1 VNDELGADNEN
12 SWTGWLRTRRG
23 KVEAALTALC
33 IVATVGLLVV
43 LFRGSDDPSAGGASD
58 PVPTTSAQSTPTAPT
73 PQGEVE
79 KAYRSFDGMLSRL
92 NPAPNPDDPEI
103 AKRTTGELRSKIES
117 TFADRKRKGLAIKEG
132 PQYGSRIMS
141 TTVTGDAAVLKT
153 CFVDQSAVVNA
164 ASGAEVEA
172 MSAVTSVL
180 TLRLVHENGVWKV
193 ARIGTDRAHRW
204 TGVTSCEV

>member
-1 VNDELGADNEN
+1 MNDELGADDDHT
-12 SWTGWLRTRRG
+12 WTGWLRTRRG
-23 KVEAALTALC
+23 KVEAATTALC
-33 IVATVGLLVV
+33 ILATAGLLVI
-43 LFRGSDDPSAGGASD
+43 LFRGSDDPSASGSSGPA
-58 PVPTTSAQSTPTAPT
+58 PTTSAQSTSTKRT

-79 KAYRSFDGMLSRL
+79 DAYRSFNAMLSRL

-117 TFADRKRKGLAIKEG
+117 AFADRTRKGLAIKEG

-164 ASGAEVEA
+164 RSGAEVEA

-204 TGVTSCEV
+204 RGVTSCEV